1 MLINKLLQQIRTH
14 SLLAPGDKVIVAV
27 SGGPDSVALAHA
39 LRDLQEQLGI
49 SLHVAHLNHG
59 IRGREA
65 DEDAEFVRRL
75 ADSLDLPVTIET
87 ADVPAVK
94 KLLKISVEEAARKV
108 RYEFLERIG
117 NATAAQ
123 RIAIAHTADDQAET
137 VLMNLIRGA
146 GPDGLAGIP
155 PVRGKY
161 IRPLL
166 GVTRAEVMLYCE
178 ENHLETRTDSTNLRD
193 EYRRNRVRLELI
205 PLLESGY
212 NPGVKDALVAT
223 SEIMREESE
232 YMADKAAEILET
244 VADWSRDDDTVFRVD
259 ALLAL
264 PLALR
269 RRCLR
274 MAIEAAKGDLKDV
287 AFKQVERVLTRLN
300 GGKSFALTL
309 PSGVVYAKMQDNS
322 LRVFRADSEPEAC
335 RFECELIVP
344 GVTEVVELK
353 IVFEAEELPRGSHY
367 LRPSKSLDV
376 VIDRDSVEGPLVAR
390 NWRPGDRIQPLG
402 MQDEKKL
409 QDLFVDAK
417 IPRRRRAEIPV
428 IADTEKIIWVA
439 GLALSDAVKVTE
451 RTKRALRLACCTW
464 SKSQ

>member
-1 MLINKLLQQIRTH
+1 M
-14 SLLAPGDKVIVAV
+14 LAPGDKVIVAV

-49 SLHVAHLNHG
+49 SFHIAHLNHG

-65 DEDAEFVRRL
+65 YEDAEFVRGL

-94 KLLKISVEEAARKV
+94 KLLKLSVEEAARKV
-108 RYEFLERIG
+108 RYEFLERV
-117 NATAAQ
+117 ADETCAQ
-123 RIAIAHTADDQAET
+123 RIATAHTADDQAET

-161 IRPLL
+161 VRPLL
-166 GVTRAEVMLYCE
+166 GVTRADVMLYCE
-178 ENHLETRTDSTNLRD
+178 ANHLETRTDSTNLRD

-232 YMADKAAEILET
+232 YVAEKAAETLET
-244 VADWSRDDDTVFRVD
+244 VADWSREDDTVFRVD

-264 PLALR
+264 PVALR

-287 AFKQVERVLTRLN
+287 AFKQVERVLTRLK

-309 PSGVVYAKMQDNS
+309 PSGVVYAKMEDNS

-335 RFECELIVP
+335 RFERELIVP

-353 IVFEAEELPRGSHY
+353 IVFEAEDIPRGSRY
-367 LRPSKSLDV
+367 LRPPKSLDV
-376 VIDRDSVEGPLVAR
+376 VVDRDSVKGRLVVR
-390 NWRPGDRIQPLG
+390 SWQRGDRIQPLG

-409 QDLFVDAK
+409 QDIFVDAK
-417 IPRRRRAEIPV
+417 IPRRNRAEIPV
-428 IADTEKIIWVA
+428 IADNEKIIWVA

-451 RTKRALRLACCTW
+451 RTKRALRLAY
-464 SKSQ
+464 KSISA